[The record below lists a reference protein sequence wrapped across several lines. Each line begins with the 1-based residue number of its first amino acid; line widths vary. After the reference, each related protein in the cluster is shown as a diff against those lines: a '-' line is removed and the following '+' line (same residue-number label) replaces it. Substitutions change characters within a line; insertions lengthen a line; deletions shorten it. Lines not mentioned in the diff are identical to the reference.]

1 MISASRVGKNI
12 NKRGLDVNHYFVSLR
27 KQTKTTMNMDTAIFI
42 ARRIA
47 AQSILLSEEAVEKL
61 ASILIRTELKKG
73 ALFLSEGE
81 VCTQLG
87 YVYKG
92 MVRQFYFKN
101 KKELTEH
108 FASEDNIFICIESF
122 LRQRPA
128 NLLVEALENTVLYGI
143 PHDPLLALCAEDY
156 EIEVMYRRLLEN
168 SLILS
173 QRKAD
178 FLRFETANERYA
190 RLLKE
195 HPEIVQRAPL
205 SHIASY
211 LLMTPETL
219 SRVRANMQL

>member
-1 MISASRVGKNI
+1 M
-12 NKRGLDVNHYFVSLR
+12 
-27 KQTKTTMNMDTAIFI
+27 
-42 ARRIA
+42 
-47 AQSILLSEEAVEKL
+47 
-61 ASILIRTELKKG
+61 
-73 ALFLSEGE
+73 
-81 VCTQLG
+81 
-87 YVYKG
+87 
-92 MVRQFYFKN
+92 
-101 KKELTEH
+101 
-108 FASEDNIFICIESF
+108 
-122 LRQRPA
+122 
-128 NLLVEALENTVLYGI
+128 EALENTVLYVI
-143 PHDPLLALCAEDY
+143 PHDPLLALCAEDF

-195 HPEIVQRAPL
+195 HHEIVQRAPL

>member
-1 MISASRVGKNI
+1 MISASRVGRNI
-12 NKRGLDVNHYFVSLR
+12 NKWGLDVGSLR

-47 AQSILLSEEAVEKL
+47 AQSILLSEEAAQKL

>member
-1 MISASRVGKNI
+1 
-12 NKRGLDVNHYFVSLR
+12 
-27 KQTKTTMNMDTAIFI
+27 MDTAIFI

-47 AQSILLSEEAVEKL
+47 AQSILLSEEAAQKL

-128 NLLVEALENTVLYGI
+128 NLLVEALEPRCG
-143 PHDPLLALCAEDY
+143 
-156 EIEVMYRRLLEN
+156 
-168 SLILS
+168 
-173 QRKAD
+173 
-178 FLRFETANERYA
+178 YA
-190 RLLKE
+190 RPGGCRLGLG
-195 HPEIVQRAPL
+195 VRGNAPCRTARPAPAPGL
-205 SHIASY
+205 RSSRC
-211 LLMTPETL
+211 L
-219 SRVRANMQL
+219 SRPVGQS

>member
-1 MISASRVGKNI
+1 
-12 NKRGLDVNHYFVSLR
+12 
-27 KQTKTTMNMDTAIFI
+27 MNMDTAIFI

-47 AQSILLSEEAVEKL
+47 AQSILLSEEAAQKL

-143 PHDPLLALCAEDY
+143 PHDG
-156 EIEVMYRRLLEN
+156 IVRRGLRDRGHVSPPVGEF
-168 SLILS
+168 
-173 QRKAD
+173 AD
-178 FLRFETANERYA
+178 PVSTEGGFPSFRDR
-190 RLLKE
+190 
-195 HPEIVQRAPL
+195 
-205 SHIASY
+205 
-211 LLMTPETL
+211 
-219 SRVRANMQL
+219 

>member
-1 MISASRVGKNI
+1 M
-12 NKRGLDVNHYFVSLR
+12 
-27 KQTKTTMNMDTAIFI
+27 
-42 ARRIA
+42 
-47 AQSILLSEEAVEKL
+47 
-61 ASILIRTELKKG
+61 
-73 ALFLSEGE
+73 
-81 VCTQLG
+81 
-87 YVYKG
+87 
-92 MVRQFYFKN
+92 
-101 KKELTEH
+101 
-108 FASEDNIFICIESF
+108 
-122 LRQRPA
+122 
-128 NLLVEALENTVLYGI
+128 
-143 PHDPLLALCAEDY
+143 ALCAEDY

>member
-1 MISASRVGKNI
+1 
-12 NKRGLDVNHYFVSLR
+12 
-27 KQTKTTMNMDTAIFI
+27 MDTAIFI

-47 AQSILLSEEAVEKL
+47 AQSILLREEAVEKL

-81 VCTQLG
+81 
-87 YVYKG
+87 
-92 MVRQFYFKN
+92 VRQFYFKN

>member
-1 MISASRVGKNI
+1 
-12 NKRGLDVNHYFVSLR
+12 
-27 KQTKTTMNMDTAIFI
+27 MDTAIFI

-47 AQSILLSEEAVEKL
+47 AQSILLSEEAAQKL

-122 LRQRPA
+122 LRQ
-128 NLLVEALENTVLYGI
+128 
-143 PHDPLLALCAEDY
+143 HDPLLALCAEDY

>member
-1 MISASRVGKNI
+1 
-12 NKRGLDVNHYFVSLR
+12 
-27 KQTKTTMNMDTAIFI
+27 MDTAIFI

-47 AQSILLSEEAVEKL
+47 AQSILLSEEAAQKL

-156 EIEVMYRRLLEN
+156 
-168 SLILS
+168 
-173 QRKAD
+173 
-178 FLRFETANERYA
+178 A

>member
-1 MISASRVGKNI
+1 
-12 NKRGLDVNHYFVSLR
+12 
-27 KQTKTTMNMDTAIFI
+27 MDTAIFI

-128 NLLVEALENTVLYGI
+128 NLLVRGRWRIRYCMVFLMILYW
-143 PHDPLLALCAEDY
+143 HCAPR
-156 EIEVMYRRLLEN
+156 ITRSR
-168 SLILS
+168 SC
-173 QRKAD
+173 
-178 FLRFETANERYA
+178 
-190 RLLKE
+190 
-195 HPEIVQRAPL
+195 
-205 SHIASY
+205 IAACW
-211 LLMTPETL
+211 
-219 SRVRANMQL
+219 RIR

>member
-1 MISASRVGKNI
+1 MREPIATPREVARELARKYSTMTHEE
-12 NKRGLDVNHYFVSLR
+12 LDVLESVLVPMKFSKGEIILR
-27 KQTKTTMNMDTAIFI
+27 
-42 ARRIA
+42 
-47 AQSILLSEEAVEKL
+47 
-61 ASILIRTELKKG
+61 
-73 ALFLSEGE
+73 EGE
-81 VCTQLG
+81 VCRNIY
-87 YVYKG
+87 YVERG
-92 MVRQFYFKN
+92 LIRQFYFKN
-101 KKELTEH
+101 GKQITEH
-108 FASEDNIFICIESF
+108 LGVDHTIFMCIESF

>member
-1 MISASRVGKNI
+1 
-12 NKRGLDVNHYFVSLR
+12 
-27 KQTKTTMNMDTAIFI
+27 MNMDTAIFI

-47 AQSILLSEEAVEKL
+47 AQSILLSEEAAQKL

-190 RLLKE
+190 RLLK
-195 HPEIVQRAPL
+195 ACPL
-205 SHIASY
+205 VPY
-211 LLMTPETL
+211 RLLFADD
-219 SRVRANMQL
+219 SRDIKQGKGQYAAMRGL

>member
-1 MISASRVGKNI
+1 
-12 NKRGLDVNHYFVSLR
+12 
-27 KQTKTTMNMDTAIFI
+27 MNMDTAIFI

-47 AQSILLSEEAVEKL
+47 AQSILLSEEAAQKL

-73 ALFLSEGE
+73 ALFLGEGE
-81 VCTQLG
+81 ICTQLG

-108 FASEDNIFICIESF
+108 FASEDHIFICIESF

-205 SHIASY
+205 SHIK
-211 LLMTPETL
+211 
-219 SRVRANMQL
+219 QGKG

>member
-1 MISASRVGKNI
+1 
-12 NKRGLDVNHYFVSLR
+12 
-27 KQTKTTMNMDTAIFI
+27 MDTAIFI

-47 AQSILLSEEAVEKL
+47 AQSILLSEEAAQKL

-190 RLLKE
+190 R
-195 HPEIVQRAPL
+195 
-205 SHIASY
+205 
-211 LLMTPETL
+211 
-219 SRVRANMQL
+219 

>member
-1 MISASRVGKNI
+1 
-12 NKRGLDVNHYFVSLR
+12 
-27 KQTKTTMNMDTAIFI
+27 MDDALFI
-42 ARRIA
+42 ARRIVE
-47 AQSILLSEEAVEKL
+47 QTISLSEEALEKF
-61 ASILIRTELKKG
+61 ASILIRRELKKG
-73 ALFLSEGE
+73 SMFLNEGE

-92 MVRQFYFKN
+92 MIRQYYFKN
-101 KKELTEH
+101 KKDLTEH
-108 FASEDNIFICIESF
+108 FASEDDVFICIESF

-128 NLLVEALENTVLYGI
+128 PLMAEALEHTILYGI
-143 PHDPLLALCAEDY
+143 PHDPLLTLCAENY
-156 EIEVMYRRLLEN
+156 EIEVLYRRLLEN

-219 SRVRANMQL
+219 SRVRANTQL

>member
-1 MISASRVGKNI
+1 
-12 NKRGLDVNHYFVSLR
+12 
-27 KQTKTTMNMDTAIFI
+27 MNMDTAIFI

-47 AQSILLSEEAVEKL
+47 AQSILLSEEAAQKL

-92 MVRQFYFKN
+92 MVLQFYFKN

-108 FASEDNIFICIESF
+108 FASE
-122 LRQRPA
+122 
-128 NLLVEALENTVLYGI
+128 
-143 PHDPLLALCAEDY
+143 
-156 EIEVMYRRLLEN
+156 EN